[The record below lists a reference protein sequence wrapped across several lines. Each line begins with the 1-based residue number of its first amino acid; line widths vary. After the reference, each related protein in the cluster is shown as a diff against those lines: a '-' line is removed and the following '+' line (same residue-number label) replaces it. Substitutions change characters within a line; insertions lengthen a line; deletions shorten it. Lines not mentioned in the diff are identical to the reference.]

1 MHAPCVLILINPDK
15 HRMQKEMMKVSQIA
29 SKSQVGDQEA
39 VFTYRYKYHGAGL
52 ASTWVSAQRFALVDL
67 GAGPCLFC
75 RMGISKGMVALSAF
89 PRLGI
94 VLSKYEGSQTSND
107 DTFNSTRARKKHI
120 IGAVSNLVVSSI
132 KHLFVPDIRMETSD
146 LAQRILVPIIL
157 LRNHDLFNPLVPGHA
172 HSIDLF
178 RIKYETKGLIKDDQ
192 ELVFADGVHDLHR
205 HERLALAVTRS
216 LKSTS
221 GIVVGPDGK
230 YSMHLTSVLDPQ
242 VLLKEMHN
250 TSDMLAS
257 GVIGLSNPKIAKSFY
272 NFAIPY
278 NKQASMD
285 KNNKRSLGTHVVPIY
300 VLSLAA
306 LPNHLLLDGESWLA
320 VDQDMVVVLQL
331 VTNASETQESE
342 GIQHFINDE
351 CMVKVLPQ
359 DTTRH
364 IVAGLAKSLAGV
376 ASPNGRFS
384 PFHKRHVE
392 SYIWAIGGHPF
403 GIYSNSTLV
412 GDLFKD
418 SAKRSSI
425 ISKAHMA
432 VRSVQAS
439 LNELDQFAANFKQRP
454 FVQHAD
460 LFEDWP
466 GAEISWLDSL
476 SKSSQIPTMLPRAI
490 VQRLESGGSG
500 HGGGVATGD
509 DASETPGASMDKNN
523 KRSLGTHVVPIYVLS
538 LAALPNH
545 LLLDGESWLAVD
557 QDMVVVLQLVTN
569 ASETPGAS
577 MDKNNKRSLGTHVV
591 PIYVLSLAALPNH
604 LLLDGESW
612 LAVDQDMVVV
622 LQLVTNASETPGASM
637 DKNNKRSLGT
647 HVVPIYV
654 LSLAA
659 LPNHL
664 LLDGESWLAV
674 DQDMVVVLQLVTNA
688 SETPGASM
696 DKNNKRSLGT
706 HVVPIYVLSLAALP
720 NHLLLDGESW
730 LAVDQDMVVVL
741 QLVTNASETQ
751 ESEGIQHFINDECMV
766 KVLPQDT
773 TRHIVAGLA
782 KSLAGVASP
791 NGRFSPFH
799 KRHVESYIWA
809 IGGHPFGIYSNST
822 LVGDLFKDSA
832 KRSSIISKAHM
843 AVRSVQAS
851 LNELDQFAANF
862 KQRPF
867 VQHADLFED
876 WPGAEISWLDS
887 LSKSSQIP
895 TMLPRA
901 IVQRLESEFANLKII
916 FAKLG
921 QNMYDHKLHEAN
933 NLASSALIA
942 TRNVKEYVVHELY
955 MAVASLRC
963 CVKDHTIAWR
973 DDIMYTY
980 SSMLFIGII
989 VYWFVIYCVQRSST
1003 TTHQIMPVKCG
1014 DST

>member
-1 MHAPCVLILINPDK
+1 MVYEDEFQVDYREMHAPCVLILINPDK

-460 LFEDWP
+460 LFE

-490 VQRLESGGSG
+490 VQRLES
-500 HGGGVATGD
+500 V
-509 DASETPGASMDKNN
+509 
-523 KRSLGTHVVPIYVLS
+523 GT
-538 LAALPNH
+538 
-545 LLLDGESWLAVD
+545 
-557 QDMVVVLQLVTN
+557 
-569 ASETPGAS
+569 
-577 MDKNNKRSLGTHVV
+577 
-591 PIYVLSLAALPNH
+591 
-604 LLLDGESW
+604 
-612 LAVDQDMVVV
+612 
-622 LQLVTNASETPGASM
+622 
-637 DKNNKRSLGT
+637 
-647 HVVPIYV
+647 
-654 LSLAA
+654 
-659 LPNHL
+659 
-664 LLDGESWLAV
+664 
-674 DQDMVVVLQLVTNA
+674 
-688 SETPGASM
+688 
-696 DKNNKRSLGT
+696 
-706 HVVPIYVLSLAALP
+706 
-720 NHLLLDGESW
+720 
-730 LAVDQDMVVVL
+730 
-741 QLVTNASETQ
+741 
-751 ESEGIQHFINDECMV
+751 F
-766 KVLPQDT
+766 
-773 TRHIVAGLA
+773 
-782 KSLAGVASP
+782 
-791 NGRFSPFH
+791 
-799 KRHVESYIWA
+799 
-809 IGGHPFGIYSNST
+809 
-822 LVGDLFKDSA
+822 
-832 KRSSIISKAHM
+832 
-843 AVRSVQAS
+843 
-851 LNELDQFAANF
+851 
-862 KQRPF
+862 
-867 VQHADLFED
+867 
-876 WPGAEISWLDS
+876 
-887 LSKSSQIP
+887 
-895 TMLPRA
+895 
-901 IVQRLESEFANLKII
+901 
-916 FAKLG
+916 
-921 QNMYDHKLHEAN
+921 
-933 NLASSALIA
+933 ASS
-942 TRNVKEYVVHELY
+942 
-955 MAVASLRC
+955 C
-963 CVKDHTIAWR
+963 
-973 DDIMYTY
+973 
-980 SSMLFIGII
+980 
-989 VYWFVIYCVQRSST
+989 
-1003 TTHQIMPVKCG
+1003 
-1014 DST
+1014 